1 MKQLLP
7 IFAVAAAFTSPVL
20 AEEGETVEAKFV
32 ACLADKQP
40 ELITQ
45 IRDAESQEG
54 FETAMKSG
62 LEICPTET
70 EKMSMGKLFRELAKH
85 GSSSEGEG
93 S

>member
-1 MKQLLP
+1 MRLLLSLAAIGLLSSP
-7 IFAVAAAFTSPVL
+7 AFAD
-20 AEEGETVEAKFV
+20 EGETVEAKFV

-40 ELITQ
+40 ELIAQ

-54 FETAMKSG
+54 FEAAMKSS

-85 GSSSEGEG
+85 GSASEGEG

>member
-1 MKQLLP
+1 MRLLLP
-7 IFAVAAAFTSPVL
+7 ILAAAAFTSPVL
-20 AEEGETVEAKFV
+20 AKEGETVEAKFV

-40 ELITQ
+40 DLIAQ

-54 FETAMKSG
+54 FEAAMKSG

-85 GSSSEGEG
+85 GTSSEGEG
-93 S
+93 A